1 MPKKIKISDETLMQ
15 QTGAGNE
22 KAFAELVHRHL
33 DWVVGFC
40 YRRLGV
46 MEEAEEAAQEI
57 FTTIWRSA
65 ASWQAGQA
73 KFTTWLYRV
82 AANKSIDKIR
92 RRKPT
97 VPLEQAEEPKDPA
110 DDGFDQ
116 LAKKNDRELLRHALN
131 KLSQQQKEVIEL
143 VYFAQMKQKDAAD
156 ALGVTLAALE
166 SHLRRGREKL
176 AKTLKKHQKDLM
188 H

>member
-1 MPKKIKISDETLMQ
+1 MTKKQKISDETLMKQ
-15 QTGAGNE
+15 AGAGSE
-22 KAFAELVHRHL
+22 KAFTELVHRHL

-65 ASWQAGQA
+65 ENWQAQA

-92 RRKPT
+92 RSRPT
-97 VPLEQAEEPKDPA
+97 VPLEQADEPKDQT
-110 DDGFDQ
+110 DDGFDH
-116 LAKKNDRELLRHALN
+116 LAKKNDREIIRHALN
-131 KLSQQQKEVIEL
+131 KLTEQQKEAIEL
-143 VYFAQMKQKDAAD
+143 VYFAQMKQKEAAD
-156 ALGVTLAALE
+156 ALGISLAALE
-166 SHLRRGREKL
+166 SHLRRGREQL
-176 AKTLKKHQKDLM
+176 AKSLKKHQTELM